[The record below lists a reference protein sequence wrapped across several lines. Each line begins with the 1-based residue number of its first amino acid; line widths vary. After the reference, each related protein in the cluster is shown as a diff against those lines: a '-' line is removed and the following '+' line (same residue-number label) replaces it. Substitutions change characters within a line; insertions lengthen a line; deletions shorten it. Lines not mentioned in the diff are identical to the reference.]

1 MPYRE
6 DMERCLEYI
15 KAHPDTDAHALADML
30 GYSFFHFCHV
40 FRSIIGVGAGEY
52 LRRSRLELSA
62 ARLLKGARATDEAL
76 ECGFDTPSGYT
87 RAFRRRFGM
96 SPSEYKKTKGG
107 RTEMTPVFKKLD
119 KFQAIGYAFKPDSA
133 PDLKA
138 GAFWA
143 DMKFTS
149 IDKDEYAKLCQPNNG
164 EIGTWMHPDEGGD
177 LFYFFGPIVKDDRP
191 VPSGA
196 EKVEIPAAEYAVF
209 EIPAAADPAALKEN
223 IQKTWR
229 YIFSEWLDSS
239 DWKFDQTKADFEFY
253 LDSGSYIY
261 IPVVKK

>member
-6 DMERCLEYI
+6 DMERCLKYI

-40 FRSIIGVGAGEY
+40 FRSIIGVGAGAY

-62 ARLLKGARATDEAL
+62 SRLLKGARATDEAL

-143 DMKFTS
+143 DMKFTA

-164 EIGTWMHPDEGGD
+164 EIGTWMHPD